1 MVPRKARRAPRRVS
15 LGSQL
20 VLDGQGRMDVY
31 VSYLAGI
38 ECAPLPD
45 VNIGRVGGRYFKLPS
60 ARRSELY
67 AVAQR
72 VAWHCPPTHPREFY
86 WGILDLA
93 AEICTPRT

>member
-1 MVPRKARRAPRRVS
+1 MIPRKARRAPRRVS

-45 VNIGRVGGRYFKLPS
+45 AVLRALARQARSGRPAGASLN
-60 ARRSELY
+60 
-67 AVAQR
+67 
-72 VAWHCPPTHPREFY
+72 
-86 WGILDLA
+86 
-93 AEICTPRT
+93 